1 MSEQEIMNLNQ
12 GYPLLS
18 HPAAVRELAGTG
30 DERCGQGEPHGAGR
44 RAVRSQN
51 RAGAADMQTAV
62 PLQAF
67 SGSGVL
73 QGLGVGSTAHGAR
86 GRQLMEAHH
95 LEQGSASFSCQGSGS
110 KYLGHMD
117 P

>member
-1 MSEQEIMNLNQ
+1 
-12 GYPLLS
+12 
-18 HPAAVRELAGTG
+18 
-30 DERCGQGEPHGAGR
+30 
-44 RAVRSQN
+44 
-51 RAGAADMQTAV
+51 MQTAV

-73 QGLGVGSTAHGAR
+73 QGLGVGSTAHGAP

-117 P
+117 PWPVFKSALTEQKQPQMTGKWE